1 MEAVTRM
8 HQGRCSLPAD
18 EACWDGIGLRGS
30 YRLSAPSILMK
41 AAHFVFLTDI
51 RGAVE
56 ETFDGLSTT
65 HANGHENLMTL
76 IFLEFE
82 DVSLLAV

>member
-1 MEAVTRM
+1 
-8 HQGRCSLPAD
+8 
-18 EACWDGIGLRGS
+18 
-30 YRLSAPSILMK
+30 MK

-56 ETFDGLSTT
+56 QAFDGLSTT
-65 HANGHENLMTL
+65 HANGLKNLMTL

>member
-1 MEAVTRM
+1 MKPAEMESVCGARTDYPPRVFFV
-8 HQGRCSLPAD
+8 
-18 EACWDGIGLRGS
+18 
-30 YRLSAPSILMK
+30 K

-65 HANGHENLMTL
+65 HANGLENLMTL

>member
-1 MEAVTRM
+1 
-8 HQGRCSLPAD
+8 
-18 EACWDGIGLRGS
+18 
-30 YRLSAPSILMK
+30 MK

-65 HANGHENLMTL
+65 HANGLKNLMTL